1 MVQNQKALESVV
13 QVMITDE
20 QATVIATLNNDI
32 QNIERYRVLALV
44 FLPLASDY
52 CNTEVTLDMPQVQ
65 VFVAKAV
72 QYYTQ
77 VAGLTGR
84 TMGSVSYT
92 YTETMPDSVYK
103 PLKPLRKVA
112 W

>member
-1 MVQNQKALESVV
+1 
-13 QVMITDE
+13 MITDE
-20 QATVIATLNNDI
+20 QAAVIASLNNDV
-32 QNIERYRVLALV
+32 QNIDKYHVLAPV
-44 FLPLASDY
+44 FLDMASDY
-52 CNTEVTLDMPQVQ
+52 CNAVLTLDMPPVQ

-77 VAGLTGR
+77 MAGLTGR